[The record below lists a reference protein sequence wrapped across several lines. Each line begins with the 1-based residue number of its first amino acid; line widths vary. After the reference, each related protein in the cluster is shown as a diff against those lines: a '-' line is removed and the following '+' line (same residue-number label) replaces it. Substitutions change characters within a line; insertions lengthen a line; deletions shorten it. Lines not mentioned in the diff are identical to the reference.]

1 MSYLGGKARCAEFI
15 LRVLNDPHFDGR
27 DFVEPMVGMAH
38 ILHRVRNK
46 RSYAASDAHPL
57 LITLLRAVQA
67 GTPLPTHISKARYE
81 ELKRADGVNT
91 LERACAAFQWSFN
104 GKCFGGYTASYTRPN
119 GRVDD
124 IPKSRVNHYRTLHQA
139 PSFRDST
146 LTACDYRALSPPNNA
161 LVYVD
166 PPYEGRTAYEG
177 VPPFDHEAFWRTM
190 REWSKVC
197 VVLISEYRAPA
208 DFVGIA
214 STSKPSCFAGG
225 EHQTLRTERLF
236 AHISALPRLP
246 PRLRPLPKPL
256 YRSTAIRS
264 TAIRP
269 AELRPANPHPTKPH
283 PDANRLLRTLLKRC

>member
-1 MSYLGGKARCAEFI
+1 MSYLGGKARHADFI
-15 LRVLNDPHFDGR
+15 LDVLNDPHFDGR
-27 DFVEPMVGMAH
+27 DYVEPMIGMAH

-57 LITLLRAVQA
+57 LVTLLRAVQA

-104 GKCFGGYTASYTRPN
+104 GKYFGGYTPSYTRPN
-119 GRVDD
+119 GRVDN
-124 IPKSRVNHYRTLHQA
+124 IPKSRANHYHRLRQA
-139 PSFRDST
+139 PSFRDATFSQ
-146 LTACDYRALSPPNNA
+146 CDYRTLSPPADA

-190 REWSKVC
+190 REWSTRC

-208 DFVGIA
+208 DFVLIT
-214 STSKPSCFAGG
+214 SQSKPSSFAGG
-225 EHQTLRTERLF
+225 AHQTTRTERLF
-236 AHISALPRLP
+236 AHASTLPRLP
-246 PRLRPLPKPL
+246 PRLRPSPEAP
-256 YRSTAIRS
+256 YRATALRP
-264 TAIRP
+264 TEPRP
-269 AELRPANPHPTKPH
+269 AQAHPTKPDS
-283 PDANRLLRTLLKRC
+283 DARRLLRVLLTRC